1 MMAESKIELTHRLQR
16 EGRWNEAS
24 EFRDKVRSEQREA
37 GRPRAEANE
46 EAWSRMA
53 EKFPPLEDPKPGN
66 KEMDD
71 PFFDEVNDSDL
82 PPNLSSGDRNFESDL
97 LWAYHNIDSVVRRE
111 DAPSGAAWLLRQ
123 WGRDRSTTDKF
134 LNWVAKTHLRN
145 RDKDERMRDDGR
157 RQFELLSLF
166 DDIREAHPKVTV
178 AEALNRRT
186 KRAPNGI
193 TLVVQ
198 NNSRARLT
206 RLANECGF
214 RVLSDMRSEVLDR
227 WMRDRL
233 ADGMTPANLNEFRNE
248 LVIFANWC
256 IRNKRLLVNPVNDV
270 PKLDA
275 TANPGRKRRSM
286 TEAELVKLL
295 RVARWRPLAE
305 FGRLSVNKQAED
317 DNAASAVTEGK
328 SKRRKWTYSA
338 LTLDDLEAA
347 VDRAR
352 ERLKGNP
359 EFIAQQERLGEER
372 ALIFKTL
379 VLTGLRKGELAAVT
393 VGHFEH
399 NGPMPVIVM
408 NSDQTKNRQ
417 RAEIPLRADLADDL
431 RKWLGSL
438 HNARHGV
445 SDTSGE
451 RIALTFQ
458 RDAGDALPLDT
469 RLFRVPKGLVRILNR
484 DLKTAGISK
493 RDERGRTID
502 VHALRHSFGTLLSK
516 GGVAPRTAQAA
527 MRHSTIDLTM
537 NTYTDPK
544 LLDVQGAL
552 DSLPSLPLGSH
563 PNGKEKQRA
572 QATGTEGAS
581 NWPPDLVAA
590 TVAVATGFR
599 GHSESFPVIASENAD
614 RRMTRNANDETLAK
628 SSEKALF
635 AGFANKAFPV
645 ERKGVEP
652 STSALRTQ
660 RSPN

>member
-1 MMAESKIELTHRLQR
+1 MGTVFKKQTTRPLPVGAELFTKGGQR
-16 EGRWNEAS
+16 YARWKPAKGKTRTARVTTGRDGS
-24 EFRDKVRSEQREA
+24 ERIVTESRTFFAKFRDGGRLEKTVATGCRDEVAARSVLGELEK
-37 GRPRAEANE
+37 RAELVKSRVLTPEQDHVANQQDVPF
-46 EAWSRMA
+46 A
-53 EKFPPLEDPKPGN
+53 EHVETF
-66 KEMDD
+66 
-71 PFFDEVNDSDL
+71 V
-82 PPNLSSGDRNFESDL
+82 
-97 LWAYHNIDSVVRRE
+97 
-111 DAPSGAAWLLRQ
+111 
-123 WGRDRSTTDKF
+123 
-134 LNWVAKTHLRN
+134 
-145 RDKDERMRDDGR
+145 
-157 RQFELLSLF
+157 
-166 DDIREAHPKVTV
+166 
-178 AEALNRRT
+178 NRRT
-186 KRAPNGI
+186 KRAPNGV
-193 TLVVQ
+193 TLVGK

-214 RVLSDMRSEVLDR
+214 RVLSDLRSEVLDR

-233 ADGMTPANLNEFRNE
+233 TDAVSPMSPANINEFRQE
-248 LVIFANWC
+248 AVIFANWC
-256 IRNKRLLVNPVNDV
+256 VRNRRLLVNPFKDV

-305 FGRLSVNKQAED
+305 FGRLSVKKQAED
-317 DNAASAVTEGK
+317 DAAASAVTEGK
-328 SKRRKWTYSA
+328 SKRRKWTYSP
-338 LTLDDLEAA
+338 LTLDGLEAA
-347 VDRAR
+347 VERAR

-417 RAEIPLRADLADDL
+417 RAEIPLRVDLADDL
-431 RKWLGSL
+431 RKWLASL
-438 HNARHGV
+438 HNARHGA
-445 SDTSGE
+445 SDASGE

-458 RDAGDALPLDT
+458 RDAGDVLPLDT

-527 MRHSTIDLTM
+527 MRHSTINLTM
-537 NTYTDPK
+537 NTYTDPR

-581 NWPPDLVAA
+581 NWRPDLVAP
-590 TVAVATGFR
+590 TVALATDFR
-599 GHSESFPVIASENAD
+599 SHSGSFPVIASGKDD
-614 RRMTRNANDETLAK
+614 RRTTRNANAENPTK
-628 SSEKALF
+628 PNEKALF
-635 AGFANKAFPV
+635 AGFANKAFQV